1 MSNIGLNLG
10 GQNLPVQGG
19 TIDPQ
24 LKGKAIG
31 NQGQSVKEGSI
42 DTFNSSF
49 KEMSDDNPDGM
60 AVSYKNFSSN
70 ELVETSFKDFAK
82 RMKNDIQYNSK
93 ETKLLQLEKTTYE
106 GLAAGTISS
115 KEMKETV
122 YDPTG
127 VLNYR
132 SYRDQ
137 ATFIGGEL
145 KTESQGLQE
154 LATDYTKDA
163 AFKKLENEILNLNE
177 KDFTKFISN
186 ANNSAD
192 DLNGLASSLRQ
203 IRNGLSTAVKTTGS
217 EDKQLTGIIDKIQE
231 KLAALEQHMTN
242 LRKEAVGGETDSQKA
257 FENLSKI
264 SDRNPGQDLAFSA
277 LNSANNRLKGL
288 EGTDFSAK
296 GTQEEL
302 QEKLSLIQVKL
313 GGLNSS
319 LKTLEEMGIN
329 TTQLQAKIAELKQ
342 NRDAI
347 QSELVP
353 MTDNQ
358 KLLEQ
363 IAKLREDT
371 SGYS

>member
-1 MSNIGLNLG
+1 MTSIGGLNSNS
-10 GQNLPVQGG
+10 QTQKGG
-19 TIDPQ
+19 TIVPKTTGAPVQ
-24 LKGKAIG
+24 KK
-31 NQGQSVKEGSI
+31 VKEGSI

-49 KEMSDDNPDGM
+49 KEMSDDNPNGM
-60 AVSYKNFSSN
+60 AVSLKNFSSN

-82 RMKNDIQYNSK
+82 RIKNDIQYNSK
-93 ETKLLQLEKTTYE
+93 KTKLLQLEKAAFE

-132 SYRDQ
+132 SYGDQ
-137 ATFIGGEL
+137 SEFLEEVG

-154 LATDYTKDA
+154 LATAYTKDA
-163 AFKKLENEILNLNE
+163 AFKKLEKEVLNLDE

-186 ANNSAD
+186 ENNSAG

-203 IRNGLSTAVKTTGS
+203 IGNGLSTAVKTTGI
-217 EDKQLTGIIDKIQE
+217 EDKQLTGIIDKTQE
-231 KLAALEQHMTN
+231 KLAALKQHMTN
-242 LRKEAVGGETDSQKA
+242 LRKEAVGGEKDSKKA
-257 FENLSKI
+257 FNNLSSI
-264 SDRNPGQDLAFSA
+264 SERSPAQDLAFSA
-277 LNSANNRLKGL
+277 LNSTNNRLKGL
-288 EGTDFSAK
+288 EGADFSAN

-313 GGLNSS
+313 GGLNQSRE
-319 LKTLEEMGIN
+319 TLNEMGLD
-329 TTQLQAKIAELKQ
+329 TKELQAKIAELKQ

-347 QSELVP
+347 QSALTP

-358 KLLEQ
+358 KLFEQ
-363 IAKLREDT
+363 IARYREDT
-371 SGYS
+371 SSGYS

>member
-1 MSNIGLNLG
+1 
-10 GQNLPVQGG
+10 
-19 TIDPQ
+19 
-24 LKGKAIG
+24 
-31 NQGQSVKEGSI
+31 VK
-42 DTFNSSF
+42 TN
-49 KEMSDDNPDGM
+49 
-60 AVSYKNFSSN
+60 
-70 ELVETSFKDFAK
+70 FKDFAR

-93 ETKLLQLEKTTYE
+93 ETKLYQLEKAAYE
-106 GLAAGTISS
+106 RLAAGTISS
-115 KEMKETV
+115 KEMKETA

-127 VLNYR
+127 VLNHR
-132 SYRDQ
+132 SYGDQ
-137 ATFIGGEL
+137 AKFIGESAEI
-145 KTESQGLQE
+145 ESQGLQE
-154 LATDYTKDA
+154 LATAYTKDA
-163 AFKKLENEILNLNE
+163 AFKKLENEILNLDE

-203 IRNGLSTAVKTTGS
+203 IGNGLSTAVKTTGS
-217 EDKQLTGIIDKIQE
+217 EDKQLTGIIDKTQE

-296 GTQEEL
+296 GTQEDL

-319 LKTLEEMGIN
+319 LKTLEKMDIN

-347 QSELVP
+347 QSELAP

-358 KLLEQ
+358 KLFEQ
-363 IAKLREDT
+363 ITQLREDT
-371 SGYS
+371 ASGYS